1 MPNIRD
7 SIDEQFRD
15 FADDMKNGL
24 RSGLNDIQSGG
35 YGKLFGMAHLKEI
48 RGILSRAR
56 DERNQVL
63 GADGLSGY
71 LRATPEEM
79 KTQQYK
85 NMTKELDNISW
96 KAGGGVWDEAFK
108 FATGH
113 GYTGVARAGAIGA
126 RGAMV
131 AGAVAAA
138 DFLNPFGFGSVKD

>member
-1 MPNIRD
+1 MVDPRD
-7 SIDEQFRD
+7 SIDEQFRA

-24 RSGLNDIQSGG
+24 RSGLNSIQNGG
-35 YGKLFGMAHLKEI
+35 YSKLFGIGHLKEI
-48 RGILSRAR
+48 KGILSSAHNA
-56 DERNQVL
+56 RNQVL

-71 LRATPEEM
+71 LRATPDEM
-79 KTQQYK
+79 KSQQYK

-96 KAGGGVWDEAFK
+96 KAGGRVWDEAFK

-113 GYTGVARAGAIGA
+113 GYTGIARAGAIGA

-138 DFLNPFGFGSVKD
+138 DFLNPFGFGSIKD